1 MSSDVKPRLKRALV
15 TNDDGIDATG
25 LTIAEHVA
33 ASIAE
38 EVWTVAPVGDYSGGS
53 RQLTLHQALRLRE
66 YGDRRFALTG
76 SPADCIFVGI
86 GAVMKDFQPD
96 IVVSGVNAG
105 VNIGGDVGFSGT
117 VGAALTAQS
126 LGVPALAL
134 SQAWL
139 GSREDIPW
147 QTSRQWLPEV
157 AARLVSDLAWPWT
170 YVPNVNVPAT
180 TPNEVV
186 GIEVTQQG
194 HSAIVVPTIEHRLD
208 LRNQKYYWLYM
219 HKENEDPAP
228 DEDIAA
234 LRRNAISVTPLGHD
248 ITDQAGIAE
257 LIKAL
262 N

>member
-15 TNDDGIDATG
+15 TNDDGIEASG
-25 LTIAEHVA
+25 LAIAEYVA

-38 EVWTVAPVGDYSGGS
+38 EVWTVAPAGDYSGGS

-66 YGDRRFALTG
+66 YGERRFALTG

-86 GAVMKDFQPD
+86 GAVMKEFRPD

-117 VGAALTAQS
+117 VGAAMTAHS
-126 LGVPALAL
+126 LGVPAVAL

-147 QTSRQWLPEV
+147 ETSRQWLPRV
-157 AARLVSDLAWPWT
+157 ALRLVSDLTWPWT
-170 YVPNVNVPAT
+170 FVPNVNVPAT
-180 TPNEVV
+180 KPDKVV

-194 HSAIVVPTIEHRLD
+194 HSAVVIPTIEHRVD
-208 LRNQKYYWLYM
+208 LRNQDYYWLYM
-219 HKENEDPAP
+219 HKENENPAP
-228 DEDIAA
+228 GEDIAA

-248 ITDQAGIAE
+248 ITDQTGI
-257 LIKAL
+257 IAL
-262 N
+262 SKVFG